1 LIKPQCFALVCGFAN
16 YCRSTYWCGL
26 FSRQE
31 KHKSVA
37 FDVKQTR
44 FLPNSVSADST
55 KFLGI
60 LSVDC
65 IPNRRYFINA
75 TNWLF
80 SKKEMNTKLIQTNYG
95 IIIT

>member
-1 LIKPQCFALVCGFAN
+1 MLCAGFLRLRQLLPFNLLVRPIFKQLE
-16 YCRSTYWCGL
+16 S
-26 FSRQE
+26 
-31 KHKSVA
+31 KKSVA

-44 FLPNSVSADST
+44 ILPNSVSADST

-80 SKKEMNTKLIQTNYG
+80 SKRNEYQTDSNQLWNT
-95 IIIT
+95 IIT

>member
-1 LIKPQCFALVCGFAN
+1 MLCAGVCGLPIIAVQLIGAAYFQAA
-16 YCRSTYWCGL
+16 G
-26 FSRQE
+26 RQ
-31 KHKSVA
+31 KKALTLS
-37 FDVKQTR
+37 KQGF
-44 FLPNSVSADST
+44 FLIPFSADST

-80 SKKEMNTKLIQTNYG
+80 SKKRNEYQTDSNQLWNT
-95 IIIT
+95 IIT

>member
-1 LIKPQCFALVCGFAN
+1 VFAVSPIIAVQLIVRPIFKQLESTKAL
-16 YCRSTYWCGL
+16 L
-26 FSRQE
+26 
-31 KHKSVA
+31 
-37 FDVKQTR
+37 DVKQTR
-44 FLPNSVSADST
+44 ILPNSVSADST

-80 SKKEMNTKLIQTNYG
+80 SKRNEYQTDSNQLWNT
-95 IIIT
+95 IIT